1 MDLEISGKHALITGG
16 SRGLGKESAISL
28 GKEGVI
34 VSICGRGK
42 EDLDKAVKELKD
54 LGISVS
60 GHVADL
66 SEKNSAK
73 KLFDSSIEANG
84 EIDILINNVGG
95 SLGTSDI
102 LNSSMDE
109 FSHVMDVNLWSAI
122 KLMKLCIPNMKKNQ
136 WGRIVNIA
144 SIYGR
149 EFGGTAPYMTA
160 KAAMIAA
167 SKHASQTLANTGVT
181 VNSVAPGSILFKGG
195 TWDKFIQNNS
205 KETVKNF
212 IEKNL
217 PMEKFG
223 WPEPVGATVTFLC
236 ANKSALITG
245 VCINVDGGQSHNLF

>member
-42 EDLDKAVKELKD
+42 EDLDKTVKELKD

-122 KLMKLCIPNMKKNQ
+122 KLMKLPICI
-136 WGRIVNIA
+136 
-144 SIYGR
+144 
-149 EFGGTAPYMTA
+149 
-160 KAAMIAA
+160 
-167 SKHASQTLANTGVT
+167 GVT
-181 VNSVAPGSILFKGG
+181 RFCPCPII
-195 TWDKFIQNNS
+195 KFVI
-205 KETVKNF
+205 
-212 IEKNL
+212 
-217 PMEKFG
+217 
-223 WPEPVGATVTFLC
+223 
-236 ANKSALITG
+236 
-245 VCINVDGGQSHNLF
+245 

>member
-42 EDLDKAVKELKD
+42 EDLDKTVKELKD

-136 WGRIVNIA
+136 WVILLDQDFLLIKNI
-144 SIYGR
+144 Y
-149 EFGGTAPYMTA
+149 
-160 KAAMIAA
+160 
-167 SKHASQTLANTGVT
+167 
-181 VNSVAPGSILFKGG
+181 
-195 TWDKFIQNNS
+195 
-205 KETVKNF
+205 
-212 IEKNL
+212 
-217 PMEKFG
+217 
-223 WPEPVGATVTFLC
+223 
-236 ANKSALITG
+236 
-245 VCINVDGGQSHNLF
+245 